1 MEQDRFFM
9 ATNLYSEIR
18 QIDKFIT
25 KLDNDIENKNVKLM
39 ITTDSYVVCI
49 HDINIAHK
57 IVSYLRERSNE
68 LHKQFDEL

>member
-9 ATNLYSEIR
+9 ASNLYSEIR
-18 QIDKFIT
+18 SIDKFIS
-25 KLDNDIENKNVKLM
+25 KLENDIENESVKIE
-39 ITTDSYVVCI
+39 ITTGSYGVCI